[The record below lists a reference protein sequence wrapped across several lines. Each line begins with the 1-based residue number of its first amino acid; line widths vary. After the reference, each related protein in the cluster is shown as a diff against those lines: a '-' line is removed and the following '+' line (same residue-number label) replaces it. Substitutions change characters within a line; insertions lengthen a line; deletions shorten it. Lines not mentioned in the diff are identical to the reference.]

1 KSGYVKLF
9 VGSVPRTANEDDVR
23 PLFEDHGDVLEVAL
37 IRDRKTGEQQG
48 EP

>member
-1 KSGYVKLF
+1 MLYFF
-9 VGSVPRTANEDDVR
+9 VCESPLYCLQVR